1 MLKCAPQLRPL
12 QIASSNANKS
22 RRCSNTTNP
31 EPAAETKTESAT
43 HAALD
48 IKTMLNGSDSTPT
61 PPSTN
66 GHAQPVENSAPV
78 AAPQQP
84 AALAKPAE
92 APSQTSASLAERPVP
107 EASAVAPGSEPAA
120 AGAGASLP
128 APVPVEAPVATPK
141 IEDAPMKDAAPSP
154 PAAAPAQQPVEKPE
168 AAVDAKMEDVADTK
182 PAVETPANTQPSQT
196 SATTQSASEIDL
208 QQASVSQL
216 NLDTQPEESIMPSV
230 EVAMTDAPAPT
241 KVAREREE
249 DVVDEPAAKRA
260 RTEPEEDK
268 PIPSTE
274 TVAKP
279 GPAAEASAPTTT
291 ATATATT
298 TEAPVAT
305 ATATPASAAADPS
318 VPGTPAEVLSVD
330 SLHKWNDP
338 EAMSRE
344 LTAFRRREIRKI
356 IGRVKKTKS
365 GANFKDSVPKL
376 WPQLADAYLAKIDHP
391 VDLSEIERKT
401 RDETGYKTLGQFKDD
416 LGLIHKN
423 ALTFNGPTHDV
434 TAGAFNVVKMV
445 WEDALPLPAEE
456 PARPKPIPKAKPVRE
471 ARTPTS
477 TTPQRTLAEGSSK
490 LDASLE
496 ADRPK
501 RNIRAPKP
509 KDIDYTT
516 KPSRKKLKPELQFC
530 FEVMDEIMHPKNDTL
545 IEWFKVP
552 VDAEGLNIPHYY
564 SIIKKPMDLG
574 KVNTMLQAGEFTSLK
589 EFDKT
594 VRLIFD
600 NCYQFNGPVDQ
611 GNVVSLRAKDLEN
624 FYNNLM
630 KDKDNWLA
638 RFAKANAPVAAS
650 NDSEDDEDD
659 EDDDMD
665 DAPAVDNSKEI
676 QELTAKLGEET
687 SKLHAMF
694 VPGAN
699 QSLIDIQK
707 GIVDMVQA
715 ALMKAVASGG
725 EAQARAP
732 KKPGRG
738 GRPKGSG
745 SRKSLSGQP
754 KKTPGPKK
762 GAAKRTLSASDKD
775 AIANAINDLEYPH
788 LDRAID
794 IIKKDTGQNE
804 NNDGELELDIDQLS
818 NDALLKLWELCK
830 KALPGFG
837 KGSAFE
843 AAEKAA
849 KAPKA
854 APSSSSLGK
863 PKKNKPMSAQE
874 QEARIAQLTALR
886 QMYKDGQETSDITG
900 GAGDMMI
907 SPPAGADSSDDSD
920 SEEE

>member
-1 MLKCAPQLRPL
+1 MGMFNLVPQLCFA
-12 QIASSNANKS
+12 ASRRRIQSHANKS
-22 RRCSNTTNP
+22 LRCSVAP
-31 EPAAETKTESAT
+31 ASEPAPAPVTDSAT

-66 GHAQPVENSAPV
+66 GHAHATAQPAERPAAAVQPQEPVSAPKPVEAP
-78 AAPQQP
+78 
-84 AALAKPAE
+84 
-92 APSQTSASLAERPVP
+92 SASLAERPVP
-107 EASAVAPGSEPAA
+107 EASTTAPAA
-120 AGAGASLP
+120 AP
-128 APVPVEAPVATPK
+128 APAPAPASIPASAPAPAPAPEPK
-141 IEDAPMKDAAPSP
+141 TEDAPMKDSAPSVAAPQ
-154 PAAAPAQQPVEKPE
+154 PAATPAQPAVKPE
-168 AAVDAKMEDVADTK
+168 AVVDTKMEDAADIK
-182 PAVETPANTQPSQT
+182 PVQDTPANTQPSQG
-196 SATTQSASEIDL
+196 SSTQAASEADL

-216 NLDTQPEESIMPSV
+216 NLDTQPEDSIIPSV

-274 TVAKP
+274 TAAKP
-279 GPAAEASAPTTT
+279 ESAAPAPA
-291 ATATATT
+291 
-298 TEAPVAT
+298 TEAPA
-305 ATATPASAAADPS
+305 AAPAAADADPATPA
-318 VPGTPAEVLSVD
+318 TPADVPSVD

-338 EAMSRE
+338 EAMSRP

-401 RDETGYKTLGQFKDD
+401 RDETGYMTLGQFKDD

-423 ALTFNGPTHDV
+423 ALTFNGAAHDV

-477 TTPQRTLAEGSSK
+477 TTPQRTLGEGAGK
-490 LDASLE
+490 ADALLD

-589 EFDKT
+589 DFDKT

-659 EDDDMD
+659 EDDDME
-665 DAPAVDNSKEI
+665 DAPTVDNSKEI

-725 EAQARAP
+725 ETQARAP

-745 SRKSLSGQP
+745 NRKSLSGQP

-762 GAAKRTLSASDKD
+762 GAVKRSLSASDKD

-843 AAEKAA
+843 AAEKAP
-849 KAPKA
+849 KAPKPA
-854 APSSSSLGK
+854 ASSSSLGK

-886 QMYKDGQETSDITG
+886 QMYKDGQETSDVAG
-900 GAGDMMI
+900 GAGDSML